1 MTCKLQVIG
10 LQDAELLMQGGVDRA
25 MRCSYTFRF

>member
-10 LQDAELLMQGGVDRA
+10 LQDAELLQGGVDRA